1 MRRSVSAIALFVSFA
16 AMSVSGIFMLVMDQ
30 PSFSIRM
37 HPVHKLFGI
46 VMVVAA
52 LSHVGLNARALINHA
67 RQRPTAIVGAL
78 LTAVLAVAAG
88 ASMTT
93 QIPEEAAREL
103 DRAARRLEQADGPAS
118 VPPRNETGTS
128 CAL

>member
-1 MRRSVSAIALFVSFA
+1 MRRPITALALFVAFV
-16 AMSVSGIFMLVMDQ
+16 AMSVSGMLMLVMDQ

-52 LSHVGLNARALINHA
+52 LSHVGLNARPLMTHA
-67 RQRPTAIVGAL
+67 RQRPAAIAGAL

-93 QIPEEAAREL
+93 QMPREAAREL
-103 DRAARRLEQADGPAS
+103 DRAAQRLEQSDGPAS
-118 VPPRNETGTS
+118 VPPRNDTGTS